1 MLDEKS
7 EEILEAIWVSTENK
21 NNSLAAIQQRCD
33 ASFTDKDIEQLV
45 NKSLVARNGDR
56 LDLTPEGTKLARHLI
71 RRHRLA
77 EVLLTSVLM
86 LKHADMEELACKIE
100 HSLLPEV
107 EESICTLLGHPELC
121 PDGKPIPK
129 GRCCKSGLKVVDA
142 TVVSLAELQPGES
155 GKITY
160 IKPLTHSNL
169 HQLISFG
176 LHPGIIVTM
185 HRQKPA
191 FCIKFENIE
200 LALDE
205 KIVKNIFVWRISQ
218 ETVAAAHLQ
227 T

>member
-7 EEILEAIWVSTENK
+7 EEILEAVWVSRENK
-21 NNSLAAIQQRCD
+21 NNCLAAIQQRCD
-33 ASFTDKDIEQLV
+33 ASFTNEDIDRLISR
-45 NKSLVARNGDR
+45 SLITRDADR
-56 LDLTPEGTKLARHLI
+56 LDLTPEGSELARHLI

-77 EVLLTSVLM
+77 EVLLTSILM
-86 LKHADMEELACKIE
+86 LKHADMEEIACKIE

-107 EESICTLLGHPELC
+107 EESICTLLGHPEVC

-129 GRCCKSGLKVVDA
+129 GRCCRSGLKVLDA

-176 LHPGIIVTM
+176 LHPGVIVTV
-185 HRQKPA
+185 HRKKPA
-191 FCIKFENIE
+191 FCIKFENTE

-205 KIVKNIFVWRISQ
+205 KIVTNIFVWRISP
-218 ETVAAAHLQ
+218 ETLAAAHLL
-227 T
+227 

>member
-7 EEILEAIWVSTENK
+7 EEILEAVWASEENS
-21 NNSLAAIQQRCD
+21 NSGLGAVRQRC
-33 ASFTDKDIEQLV
+33 AVSFTDQDIENLI
-45 NKSLVARNGDR
+45 D
-56 LDLTPEGTKLARHLI
+56 LDLVKRSDTRLTLTEEGKKLAKNLI

-77 EVLLTSVLM
+77 EVLLTSILM

-107 EESICTLLGHPELC
+107 EEAICTLLGHPEVC

-129 GRCCKSGLKVVDA
+129 GRCCKSGLKVIDS
-142 TVVSLAELQPGES
+142 TVVSLAELQAGES

-160 IKPLTHSNL
+160 IKPLSHSNF

-176 LHPGIIVTM
+176 LHPGVVVTV
-185 HRQKPA
+185 HRKNPA
-191 FCIKFENIE
+191 FCIKFENTE

-205 KIVKNIFVWRISQ
+205 KIVQNIFVWRISP
-218 ETVAAAHLQ
+218 EHMALSYP
-227 T
+227 